1 MDSLPAMCDSPD
13 SVFTPALGIQG
24 ATHLAAENMQH
35 IVCSLIQE
43 FGAVVQGPELKLGC
57 FD

>member
-1 MDSLPAMCDSPD
+1 MPAMSDSLDY
-13 SVFTPALGIQG
+13 VFIQALRIQG

-35 IVCSLIQE
+35 IVCSLMQE
-43 FGAVVQGPELKLGC
+43 FGAVVEGPELKLGC